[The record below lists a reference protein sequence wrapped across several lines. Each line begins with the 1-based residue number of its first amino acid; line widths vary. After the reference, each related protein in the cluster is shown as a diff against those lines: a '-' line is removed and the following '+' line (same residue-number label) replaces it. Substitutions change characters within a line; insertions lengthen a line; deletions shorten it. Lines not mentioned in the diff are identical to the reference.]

1 MYKHNVGKAFNNVIS
16 IHKKKF
22 KNLTKNKQ
30 IPFTSEEAIKNLSSY
45 KLTDEEVEILS
56 MA

>member
-16 IHKKKF
+16 THKKKF